1 MNDWGFGGL
10 WGQLREEGGQKELLR
25 HWEGMVLWSQS
36 DRTLVGRVCM
46 LPQGMLDPGDQCSQL
61 GNEVKCGMESG
72 QSTFG
77 GPHGPGQRNM
87 SGVTSED

>member
-1 MNDWGFGGL
+1 MGTTQGG
-10 WGQLREEGGQKELLR
+10 GRSEELLR
-25 HWEGMVLWSQS
+25 HWEGMVLWPQS
-36 DRTLVGRVCM
+36 DRTLVVRVCM

-61 GNEVKCGMESG
+61 GNEVKCGVESG